1 MFKFEMGLFSVKRG
15 FHFAR
20 ISLLKHSVEINYLD
34 SKIVKKYP
42 NWDLEQIQK
51 LA

>member
-1 MFKFEMGLFSVKRG
+1 MGLFSVKRG

-20 ISLLKHSVEINYLD
+20 ISLLKHSVEMDYLG

-51 LA
+51 SA